1 MNDTVSAGSAKPSS
15 DLLRLLSVYA
25 RPLAQDQVRLQHALN
40 AHADS
45 SVIASSLHTQRKL
58 VDELH
63 GKVSD
68 VPAQDNV
75 EREAKP
81 WIMASLHSTSQG
93 LARLEAGYR
102 ADPGDPSHPHR
113 ADTRKHDFAASVSL
127 FKHAQSVGADASHK
141 LGLS

>member
-1 MNDTVSAGSAKPSS
+1 MNDTGSAASTKPSS

-25 RPLAQDQVRLQHALN
+25 LPLAQDQVRLQHALK
-40 AHADS
+40 AQADS
-45 SVIASSLHTQRKL
+45 SVIASNLHTQRKL

-63 GKVSD
+63 GKVTA
-68 VPAQDNV
+68 VPLKGHA

-81 WIMASLHSTSQG
+81 LILASLHSTSQG

-102 ADPGDPSHPHR
+102 AAPGDPSHPHR
-113 ADTRKHDFAASVSL
+113 GDARKHDFAASVGL
-127 FKHAQSVGADASHK
+127 FKDAGSAGADASHK